1 MSPDRS
7 ATSRSDKMRR
17 IRWASAAGIRRA
29 SPRSKNARSPLCLM
43 TITSYRNMEY
53 VILQSVGID
62 DSRRP
67 MIEHLRGRE
76 RKLETPGWT
85 GREAE

>member
-7 ATSRSDKMRR
+7 AASRSDKMRR
-17 IRWASAAGIRRA
+17 IRGARAAGIRRA

-43 TITSYRNMEY
+43 TITSHRNMEY
-53 VILQSVGID
+53 VILQSVGIG

-67 MIEHLRGRE
+67 MIGRLLY
-76 RKLETPGWT
+76 RVVTAAPG
-85 GREAE
+85 